1 MKALRIPMGVWDW
14 RGTGLVLVLLL
25 VPLLATLTL
34 VPGSDV
40 LSTAMS
46 ARSLLVGTAVL
57 AAGVFLY
64 LHWRLTASDTSG
76 WLALVLAV
84 AAVPQLALG
93 AFSLTHPDEV
103 ARQTTWLFVFR
114 MTILLAL
121 IATVALARRVRF
133 RGDPLAVG
141 LLVGLGIASVRQAVL
156 VQAPPLPSVAAPEL
170 LTVAGLATLTVVLA
184 RAVVQLD
191 ALPRWVRLRVSVAL
205 LLLGLGSAVGG
216 TVALVTGLF
225 GAVLLAGTAAAMLH
239 LAIEDEKRQVAD
251 LSERLYAVEIGL
263 RQDQARLHEI
273 DATVAGIASAQRLI
287 HDGVGADRSDA
298 LAAMMR
304 AEVERLQRL
313 MADRTPSRRRN
324 VDLDDVVGQIVLA
337 HRARGRHV
345 DWEPSGLRALGRG
358 DDIAEV
364 VNVLL
369 ENAAVHGGP
378 GRITVSVV
386 EDLAAPGITVSV
398 ADTGPGVAP
407 ELRSQLFEWGVH
419 RPGSP
424 GQGIGLHVAA
434 EVARAARRPAGAGA
448 APDGACFALH
458 LPAAPREVATS
469 GAVARAS

>member
-1 MKALRIPMGVWDW
+1 MKALRIPLGVWDW

-25 VPLLATLTL
+25 APLLATLSL

-57 AAGVFLY
+57 AAAVFLY
-64 LHWRLTASDTSG
+64 LHWRLTASDPSG

-93 AFSLTHPDEV
+93 AFALTHPDEV
-103 ARQTTWLFVFR
+103 ARQTTWLLVFR

-121 IATVALARRVRF
+121 IVTVALSRRVRF

-141 LLVGLGIASVRQAVL
+141 LLVGLSIASVRQLVL
-156 VQAPPLPSVAAPEL
+156 VQAPALPAVAAPEL
-170 LTVAGLATLTVVLA
+170 LTMAGLATLTAVLA
-184 RAVVQLD
+184 FAVVQLD
-191 ALPRWVRLRVSVAL
+191 ALPRWVRLRVAVAL

-216 TVALVTGLF
+216 PVALVTGLF
-225 GAVLLAGTAAAMLH
+225 GAVLLAGTAAAVLH
-239 LAIEDEKRQVAD
+239 VAIEDEKRQVAD
-251 LSERLYAVEIGL
+251 LSERLYVVESGL

-287 HDGVGADRSDA
+287 HAGVGADRSDA
-298 LAAMMR
+298 LAAMMH

-313 MADRTPSRRRN
+313 IADRTPSRRRN

-345 DWEPSGLRALGRG
+345 DWEPSGLSALGRG
-358 DDIAEV
+358 DDIAEI

-378 GRITVSVV
+378 GRITVCVA
-386 EDLAAPGITVSV
+386 EDFGSPGITVSV
-398 ADTGPGVAP
+398 ADTGPGIPA
-407 ELRSQLFEWGVH
+407 ELRGQVFEWGVH

-434 EVARAARRPAGAGA
+434 EVAEQLGGRLELAPSTAGAR
-448 APDGACFALH
+448 FALH

-469 GAVARAS
+469 GAVARAR